1 MNLLTLFRR
10 ERTAPVA
17 RERLQVLLA
26 HERMAGG
33 HSELLNLLRE
43 EILDVIARHIK
54 VDRDKVK
61 IKLDRG
67 NEVSTLEI
75 DVEMPAAIPLVKGGG
90 AAAAAA

>member
-1 MNLLTLFRR
+1 MNLLALFRR

-43 EILDVIARHIK
+43 EILDVIAKHIK
-54 VDRDKVK
+54 VDRDKVN

-67 NEVSTLEI
+67 DEVSTLEI
-75 DVEMPAAIPLVKGGG
+75 DVEMPAAIPLVKKVQD
-90 AAAAAA
+90 AAAA